1 MALTEK
7 RTEARERYI
16 TKNISCCAIA
26 KELGLDVRTVYRW
39 KAEDAEKGEGSDWEH
54 LRQIRAMSFM
64 GLQETFREAIVASVA
79 KVKGTPEELMNPK
92 FTDSLS
98 KMLKS
103 MEKIDPRSQYLSAV
117 ADLIKIM
124 NRWLSENKPELKA
137 QLDPYWEAIY
147 QELVDYSRQKWSFFK
162 AG

>member
-117 ADLIKIM
+117 TDLIKIM
-124 NRWLSENKPELKA
+124 NTWLSENKPDLKA
-137 QLDPYWEAIY
+137 QLDPCWEAIY
-147 QELVDYSRQKWSFFK
+147 QAFVTYSGKKWSFLR
-162 AG
+162 